1 MQPNRALYQEFPP
14 ELRNAYGDAVKAR
27 EWSSRHKGLLD
38 FAEATL
44 AYLASLSLSDYRT
57 RSRELAG
64 NVELVIERF
73 REKPL
78 TMGRLLDLLR
88 ASTTAMADPIVP
100 SAELHAEV
108 RPDAMRRFSAAIAAI
123 DAAVAGLSPAASP
136 SALNVA
142 HHVENA
148 QLGAIEQADWWD
160 GWSRLIN
167 YRNRVAHA
175 AGAHRW
181 PTGSDGYW
189 EVMGPLLHEAVVE
202 MLANDAVI
210 EAVLRHPVATIS
222 LLSQKESG
230 EYAHLVCG
238 EERGVLFEGEIV
250 AATPVTERWPKR
262 WAATTA
268 TSYVLD
274 PAPDGWSIHS
284 PFWDL
289 RTGLPPAIDVGLD
302 SKGRAVSA
310 SAAKKGAK
318 RVRTREGRGS
328 APGTC
333 GEFIQGLLPDG
344 TPFHVTCPINMSST
358 VVAKLR
364 PADETSIIGLRDH
377 QSKLALAIEYTVER
391 LEIGAQE
398 VTIWPWSDI
407 DVGKGMGSSTAD
419 VLAGIR
425 AVANAVGRQ
434 LCESEEG
441 ALAARVESSDGSMY
455 PGIAAINHKTCEMI
469 KAWDWFPEFAIVML
483 VPRESVDTPSV
494 PFTGQEEL
502 AEEYASLLANM
513 DSAIADRSLSRFAE
527 QSTRSAELNQRFLV
541 NPYSRTLSR
550 RLDELGA
557 LGLNVGHT
565 GTVCGLLFPNTEKGQ
580 MTASEACF
588 RVKEEFRDLKDVK
601 VVTTP
606 HCSANSARSAEGPD
620 SERGSGERGSQGDRA
635 DRP

>member
-1 MQPNRALYQEFPP
+1 MQPNRALYKEFPP
-14 ELRNAYGDAVKAR
+14 ELRIAYGDALKAR
-27 EWSSRHKGLLD
+27 EWSSKHKGLLD
-38 FAEATL
+38 FAEAAL
-44 AYLASLSLSDYRT
+44 GYLASLSLSDYRT
-57 RSRELAG
+57 RCSELAG
-64 NVELVIERF
+64 NVESAIERL

-78 TMGRLLDLLR
+78 AMGHLLDLFS
-88 ASTTAMADPIVP
+88 ASATAMADPIVP
-100 SAELHAEV
+100 SAEL
-108 RPDAMRRFSAAIAAI
+108 PSDARLDGMRRFQAAVSAI

-136 SALNVA
+136 SVLNVA

-148 QLGAIEQADWWD
+148 QLGAAEHTDWWD

-167 YRNRVAHA
+167 YRNRVTHA
-175 AGAHRW
+175 AGRHRW
-181 PTGSDGYW
+181 PTGSDDYW
-189 EVMGPLLHEAVVE
+189 EVMSPLLHEAVVAL
-202 MLANDAVI
+202 LAQDVVVDAV
-210 EAVLRHPVATIS
+210 VRHPVATIS

-238 EERGVLFEGEIV
+238 EDRGMLFQKEIV
-250 AATPVTERWPKR
+250 AATPVTERWPER

-289 RTGLPPAIDVGLD
+289 RTGLPPAIDVGLG
-302 SKGRAVSA
+302 SKRHATGA
-310 SAAKKGAK
+310 SAVGKRAK
-318 RVRTREGRGS
+318 RAQAREGRGS

-344 TPFHVTCPINMSST
+344 TRFHVTCPINMSST
-358 VVAKLR
+358 VMAKLR
-364 PADETSIIGLRDH
+364 PADETSVIGLRDH
-377 QSKLALAIEYTVER
+377 QSKLALAIEYTVDR

-425 AVANAVGRQ
+425 AVANAVGRR
-434 LCESEEG
+434 LDEAEEG

-455 PGIAAINHKTCEMI
+455 PGIAAVNHKTCEMV

-494 PFTGQEEL
+494 PFNGQEGL

-513 DSAIADRSLSRFAE
+513 DSAIAERSLSRFAE

-541 NPYSRTLSR
+541 NPYSHTLSK
-550 RLDELGA
+550 RLDEFGA
-557 LGLNVGHT
+557 LGLIVGHT
-565 GTVCGLLFPNTEKGQ
+565 GTVCGLLFPNTEEGQ
-580 MTASEACF
+580 VTASQACF
-588 RVKEEFRDLKDVK
+588 RVKEAFRDLKDVK

-606 HCSANSARSAEGPD
+606 HCSENSGWSSAGPD
-620 SERGSGERGSQGDRA
+620 SARGSG
-635 DRP
+635 

>member
-38 FAEATL
+38 FAEATIV
-44 AYLASLSLSDYRT
+44 YLASLSLSDYRT

-64 NVELVIERF
+64 SVELVIERF

-78 TMGRLLDLLR
+78 TMGRFLDLFR
-88 ASTTAMADPIVP
+88 ASATAMADPIVP
-100 SAELHAEV
+100 SAELLA
-108 RPDAMRRFSAAIAAI
+108 DAQFDGMRRFLAAIAAI
-123 DAAVAGLSPAASP
+123 DAAMAGLSPAAPP

-148 QLGAIEQADWWD
+148 QLGAMEQADWWD
-160 GWSRLIN
+160 CWSRLIN

-175 AGAHRW
+175 AGPQRW

-189 EVMGPLLHEAVVE
+189 EAMGPLLHEAVVD
-202 MLANDAVI
+202 MLAHDAVV
-210 EAVLRHPVATIS
+210 EAVLKHPVATIS

-238 EERGVLFEGEIV
+238 EERGVLFEREIV
-250 AATPVTERWPKR
+250 AAIPVTERWSER

-289 RTGLPPAIDVGLD
+289 RTGLPPAIDVRLD
-302 SKGRAVSA
+302 SKGRVAGA
-310 SAAKKGAK
+310 SAVRKGAK
-318 RVRTREGRGS
+318 QVQPREGRGS

-344 TPFHVTCPINMSST
+344 TRFHVTCPINMSST

-364 PADETSIIGLRDH
+364 PADEMSVIGLRDH
-377 QSKLALAIEYTVER
+377 QSKLALAIEYTVDR
-391 LEIGAQE
+391 LEIGPQE

-434 LCESEEG
+434 LDESEEG

-455 PGIAAINHKTCEMI
+455 PGIAAVNHKTCEMV

-483 VPRESVDTPSV
+483 VPRERVDTPSV

-502 AEEYASLLANM
+502 AEDYASLLANM
-513 DSAIADRSLSRFAE
+513 DIAIAERSLSRFAQ

-541 NPYSRTLSR
+541 NPYSRTLSKQ
-550 RLDELGA
+550 LDELGA

-565 GTVCGLLFPNTEKGQ
+565 GTVCGLLFPNTEEGQ
-580 MTASEACF
+580 IAASEACF
-588 RVKEEFRDLKDVK
+588 RVKEKFGDLKDVK

-606 HCSANSARSAEGPD
+606 HCSAS
-620 SERGSGERGSQGDRA
+620 SERGAHERSSQGDPP
-635 DRP
+635 DSP